1 MLLHTLQRMK
11 LAHYKECLF
20 YLVVYPKI
28 QNAGAY
34 VHVEITKKNK

>member
-20 YLVVYPKI
+20 YLAVYPKI
-28 QNAGAY
+28 QNADAY